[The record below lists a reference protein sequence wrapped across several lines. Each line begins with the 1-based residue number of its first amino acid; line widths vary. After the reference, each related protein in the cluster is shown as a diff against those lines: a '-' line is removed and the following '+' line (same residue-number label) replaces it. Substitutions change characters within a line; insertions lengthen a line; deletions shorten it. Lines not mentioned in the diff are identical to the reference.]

1 MPLYGFEPQSATA
14 VSGRAANIQPL
25 HSIQSRESWEN
36 DVVVKNGVF
45 WTKEKKDM
53 TVRSI
58 KKGKNGVKGKQV
70 LGGR

>member
-1 MPLYGFEPQSATA
+1 
-14 VSGRAANIQPL
+14 
-25 HSIQSRESWEN
+25 
-36 DVVVKNGVF
+36 VVVKNGVF